1 MKAIP
6 AIFAG
11 GQVMLTEPAPDVNGV
26 PVEVLVIFPDS
37 EVDPWDRILNEA
49 TMRPSFKKFMD
60 ECLEEIAQGKAE
72 PLDLDKL

>member
-6 AIFAG
+6 AVFVN
-11 GQVMLTEPAPDVNGV
+11 GQVTLAEPAPDGNGM
-26 PVEVLVIFPDS
+26 PVEVLVIFPDP
-37 EVDPWDRILNEA
+37 EVDPWERILNES
-49 TMRPSFKKFMD
+49 TMRPSFKKYME